1 MAETPSM
8 LVRQLFEP
16 VSSTYT
22 YLLADPV
29 GGVAALVD
37 PVLETLDRDLALLQS
52 LGLVLTHTIET
63 HVHADHLTS
72 ARKLRHLTGSRVV
85 MPAADALP
93 CADLGATEGE
103 TLRIGTLSLHPLF
116 TPGHT
121 DAHHAYLLELG
132 AHAAVFTGDALL
144 IDGCGRTDFQGG
156 DAATLYRSITQKLFT
171 LPDDTLV
178 YPGHDYHSRH
188 VSTIAQE
195 RARNPRLAG
204 KTEDE
209 FVAIMNGLQLPYP
222 RKMQYAVPGNRMCGE
237 CPPGV
242 PDEMRS
248 PCELGDQG

>member
-1 MAETPSM
+1 VWHKPVM

-37 PVLETLDRDLALLQS
+37 PVLETIDRDLALLQS
-52 LGLVLTHTIET
+52 LGLRLTHTIET

-85 MPAADALP
+85 APAMDALP
-93 CADLGATEGE
+93 CADIGAREGE
-103 TLRIGTLSLHPLF
+103 TLRIGTLGLQPIF

-121 DAHHAYLLELG
+121 STHHAFLLDVG
-132 AHAAVFTGDALL
+132 PFAVVFTGDALL

-156 DAATLYRSITQKLFT
+156 DARTLYHSVTQRLFT
-171 LPDDTLV
+171 LPDDTQV
-178 YPGHDYHSRH
+178 FPGHDYQSRR
-188 VSTIAQE
+188 VSSIAQE
-195 RARNPRLAG
+195 RARNPRFAG
-204 KTEDE
+204 KSEDE
-209 FVAIMNGLQLPYP
+209 FVALMGALNLPYP
-222 RKMQYAVPGNRMCGE
+222 RKMPYAVPGNRMCGE
-237 CPPGV
+237 CPPDV
-242 PDEMRS
+242 PDELRA